1 MKLGY
6 LCKYVPVELL
16 ESVGAEVERIKPR
29 VADLSRADA
38 AMHANMCC
46 FIKSALV
53 DYADGDYDGIVL
65 TNCCDSTRR
74 LHDRIKEDFPDRFVF
89 MLDVPRRVSFE
100 SMNLFAA
107 EIKELEKAYGAAAGT
122 ELDQEDLRRRLRES
136 AAQEEKKTE
145 PDEKGI
151 NIAVM
156 GARLGESLRDTLADY
171 NVNIIDDLTCTE
183 IECRYDVRDDE
194 DLYSGYARA
203 LLTQLQCMRMADISR
218 RLSAYGAAVGRA
230 DGILYN
236 TMKFCD
242 MYSYEYAYLN
252 SRKEIPMLKIETD
265 GTNQSA
271 GQIKTRLEAFFES
284 IAVSKGI
291 APEDIK
297 KKDVR
302 SADRDAAGAAEAAG
316 NDAAERA
323 EGSDNMFGF
332 AKKKKKEEAEA
343 SAGAEKRQI
352 SRKADGS
359 VRVVGIDSGSTT
371 TNAVVM
377 DENRKIISSVVI
389 RTGPKSHDSALQ
401 AYENVLK
408 EAGIGK
414 GGEDMIVSTGYG
426 RINLEFAD
434 REITEISCHGR
445 GANYFN
451 PNVRTIL
458 DIGGQDSKAIRINEH
473 GDVLDFAMNDK
484 CAAGTGRFLEAMAST
499 LGVSIDELGPVS
511 LQWKDDIDISSMC
524 TVFAESEVISL
535 IADNKN
541 KSDIA
546 HGIHK
551 SIANRA
557 VGLMKRVGLESDYMM
572 TGGVAQNPGAVKAIE
587 DRLGEKL
594 YICEDPEIVGAVGAA
609 LYGLDELLQ

>member
-1 MKLGY
+1 MKIGY

-16 ESVGAEVERIKPR
+16 ESMGAEVEMIKPC
-29 VADLSRADA
+29 VTDLSRADA
-38 AMHANMCC
+38 AMHPNMCS
-46 FIKSALV
+46 FIKSSLI
-53 DYADGDYDGIVL
+53 DFADGDYDGIVL

-74 LHDRIKEDFPDRFVF
+74 LHDRIKEDFPDRFVY
-89 MLDVPRRVSFE
+89 MIDVPRKVSFQ
-100 SMNLFAA
+100 SVGLYAGA
-107 EIKELEKAYGAAAGT
+107 LRKLKDVYGEISGSDFDEK
-122 ELDQEDLRRRLRES
+122 DLRRRLAEGAAAEENKNES
-136 AAQEEKKTE
+136 DAN
-145 PDEKGI
+145 GI

-156 GARLGESLRDTLADY
+156 GARLGESLRGTLSEY
-171 NVNIIDDLTCTE
+171 NVNIVDDLTCTE
-183 IECRYDVRDDE
+183 VERRYDIMDNE
-194 DLYSGYARA
+194 DIFEGYARA

-218 RLSAYGAAVGRA
+218 RLSAYRAASGRA

-252 SRKEIPMLKIETD
+252 SLKEMPMLKIETD
-265 GTNQSA
+265 GTDQSA
-271 GQIKTRLEAFFES
+271 GQIRTRLEAFFES
-284 IAVSKGI
+284 LAAAKGI
-291 APEDIK
+291 TPENIK
-297 KKDVR
+297 KSG
-302 SADRDAAGAAEAAG
+302 SAVNGKAGSEEAGSEEMSLFWKKNKKAAAEEKSAAYSNG
-316 NDAAERA
+316 DRVKNT
-323 EGSDNMFGF
+323 
-332 AKKKKKEEAEA
+332 
-343 SAGAEKRQI
+343 GALC
-352 SRKADGS
+352 
-359 VRVVGIDSGSTT
+359 VVGIDSGSTT

-377 DENRKIISSVVI
+377 DENKKIISSVVI
-389 RTGPKSHDSALQ
+389 RTGAKSHDSALE
-401 AYENVLK
+401 AYETVLK
-408 EAGIGK
+408 KAGIGK
-414 GGEDMIVSTGYG
+414 GGQDMIVSTGYG
-426 RINLEFAD
+426 RVNLEFAD

-484 CAAGTGRFLEAMAST
+484 CAAGTGRFLEAMALT
-499 LGVSIDELGPVS
+499 LGVGIDELGPVS

-541 KSDIA
+541 KADIA

-557 VGLMKRVGLESDYMM
+557 VGLMKRVGLEGEYMM
-572 TGGVAQNPGAVKAIE
+572 TGGVAQNPGAVKAVE
-587 DRLGEKL
+587 DKLGEKL

-609 LYGLDELLQ
+609 IYGIEELRQ